1 MRIALAQINTILG
14 AVTENIKKIEKYVNN
29 ANEDHCDLI
38 VFPELALSGYSLRDI
53 VKDAGVSI
61 DSAIFNNIK
70 EKSKNIDIVLGYDQD
85 DNGYFYNSALYFSK
99 GDIVHNYKKVHLP
112 DYGMFEESRYFRNGE
127 SIDAVDTANGRVS
140 MLICED
146 MFHLSAQNYVD
157 KLETDILIILS
168 ASPFWADNNKIKPEI
183 WKTMC
188 VNFARLS
195 SNFVL
200 FSNRVGF
207 EDGVGFFGNSLCV
220 NPSGSIIKEAGLFKE
235 EMIVADIDLKEN
247 RRAKEIMPLKKSA
260 AYYEISE

>member
-1 MRIALAQINTILG
+1 MRIALAQINTVLG
-14 AVTENIKKIEKYVNN
+14 EVRENIKKIEMYVDN
-29 ANEDHCDLI
+29 ANEYHCDLI

-53 VKDAGVSI
+53 VRYASVSKG
-61 DSAIFNNIK
+61 SAIFDNLK
-70 EKSKNIDIVLGYDQD
+70 RKSRKIDIVLGYDQN
-85 DNGYFYNSALYFSK
+85 DNGYFYNSALYLSN
-99 GDIVHNYKKVHLP
+99 GDIIHNYKKVHLP

-127 SIDAVDTANGRVS
+127 NINAFDTANGRVS

-157 KLETDILIILS
+157 KAESDILIILS
-168 ASPFWADNNKIKPEI
+168 ASPFWANSNKIKPEI

-188 VNFARLS
+188 VNFATLS

-220 NPSGSIIKEAGLFKE
+220 DSNGNIIKEASLFKE
-235 EMIVADIDLKEN
+235 EMVVADIDLKETK
-247 RRAKEIMPLKKSA
+247 RAKEMMPLKKSV
-260 AYYEISE
+260 AYYETAE

>member
-1 MRIALAQINTILG
+1 MRVALAQINTILG
-14 AVTENIKKIEKYVNN
+14 AVGENIKKIERYVDN
-29 ANEDHCDLI
+29 ANEKHCDLI

-53 VKDAGVSI
+53 VKDASVSKE
-61 DSAIFNNIK
+61 SAIFDNLK
-70 EKSKNIDIVLGYDQD
+70 EKSRKIDIVLGYDQN

-99 GDIVHNYKKVHLP
+99 GEVIHNYKKVHLP

-127 SIDAVDTANGRVS
+127 NINAFDTANGRVS

-168 ASPFWADNNKIKPEI
+168 ASPFWANSKKIKPEI
-183 WKTMC
+183 WKDMC
-188 VNFARLS
+188 VNFATLS

-220 NPSGSIIKEAGLFKE
+220 DPNGNIIKEASLFKE
-235 EMIVADIDLKEN
+235 EMAVADIDLKEIK
-247 RRAKEIMPLKKSA
+247 RAKEIMPLKKSI
-260 AYYEISE
+260 AYYETVE